1 MRKLLLIIG
10 FLSFYIL
17 SNAQSDTT
25 DPQKITKLS
34 THWIIFDLGVSN
46 YFDQTDYSAP
56 NTYLYNRLGAAAFI
70 PDAPSPTPVGKSDFN
85 LNTFKSLNINI
96 WLFMQRLSLY
106 KNFVNLKYGLG
117 VELNNYKY
125 KSTSNI
131 SYRVNN
137 PFVVD
142 AATASPIIFRD
153 SISFSVNKLAVD
165 YITVPLM
172 LDFLTKPDG
181 TKKGLS
187 ISVGVSAGYA
197 YSSRNKQVSLERGAQ
212 ANKGDFNIEKFKY
225 SYVAEFGL
233 GAVKLKGTYKP
244 KIFYRMLM
252 GFGKMRLYGSYSPK
266 SIYVNG
272 LNMKPFTVGIR
283 FINW

>member
-1 MRKLLLIIG
+1 MRKLTLIIG

-17 SNAQSDTT
+17 TSAQTDTT
-25 DPQKITKLS
+25 VSQKIPTLS

-70 PDAPSPTPVGKSDFN
+70 PDATAPLPVGKSDFN
-85 LNTFKSLNINI
+85 LKTFKSLNVNI

-117 VELNNYKY
+117 AELNNYKY
-125 KSTSNI
+125 KTASNI
-131 SYRVNN
+131 SYLVNN
-137 PFVVD
+137 PFVPDV
-142 AATASPIIFRD
+142 TPSSPIIFRD
-153 SISFSVNKLAVD
+153 SVTFSVNKLAVD

-172 LDFLTKPDG
+172 LDFLTKPGG

-187 ISVGVSAGYA
+187 ISLGVSASYA
-197 YSSRNKQVSLERGAQ
+197 YSYRNKQISQERGPQ
-212 ANKGDFNIEKFKY
+212 TNKGDFNIERIKY
-225 SYVAEFGL
+225 SYVAEVGL
-233 GAVKLKGTYKP
+233 GAVRLKGTYTP
-244 KIFYRMLM
+244 KLFYRFLM
-252 GFGKMRLYGSYSPK
+252 GFGKIRLYGSFSPQ
-266 SIYVNG
+266 SFYGSG
-272 LNMKPFTVGIR
+272 LTMKPYTVGIR

>member
-10 FLSFYIL
+10 FLLFYIL

-34 THWIIFDLGVSN
+34 THWIIVDLGVSN

-96 WLFMQRLSLY
+96 WLLMQRLSLY

-131 SYRVNN
+131 SYLVNN

-172 LDFLTKPDG
+172 LDFLTRTDG
-181 TKKGLS
+181 IKKGLS

-197 YSSRNKQVSLERGAQ
+197 YSYRNKQVSLERGAQ

-233 GAVKLKGTYKP
+233 GPVKLKGTYKP

-252 GFGKMRLYGSYSPK
+252 GFGKIRLYGSYSPK
-266 SIYVNG
+266 SLYVNG
-272 LNMKPFTVGIR
+272 LNMKPFTAGIR